1 MMRKLLVPAL
11 VGLISLGLT
20 TQVSAD
26 ASPPLYPPGSAVLP
40 PGETMVQMVSE
51 TVEINIAPT
60 GARAEYEARF
70 TMRNQGEA
78 TEQMDVRFPL
88 TDGDSWETIWDFAAY
103 IDGEQVRVRKSVEPF
118 NRGDTRIARW
128 AVFPVTFEPD
138 VDVLITVTYSTYI
151 SGWGWGGDYD
161 VGDSIQNAFFGS
173 ITPDTATVYY
183 MLETGAGWYGPIESG
198 VVTLRLP
205 YPAGPVNVFDLDA
218 GLAEGRL
225 GWGWRSAEHFSGPI
239 FDGDEARWE
248 FAQLEPTREDN
259 LSIQFLW
266 PEEWERIQALE
277 AEAEENPADLA
288 IALELAGAYF
298 AAGTSIH
305 SGWANEYHCILSQQT
320 IDRAL
325 VYHPASEELLEGL
338 EIIAA
343 FCPDLAA
350 VQDEATATLTPV
362 PATTS
367 RPTELPTSTPAAT
380 PTSASITTTTAELV
394 PTGAPE
400 QPTPT
405 NTPPGSAGDTSLAI
419 QILVGLG
426 AGALVVVVLAGMR
439 GRKPPPG
446 E

>member
-11 VGLISLGLT
+11 VGLVSLGLT
-20 TQVSAD
+20 TQVLAD

-40 PGETMVQMVSE
+40 PGQTMVQMVSE
-51 TVEINIAPT
+51 TVEINIVPT

-88 TDGDSWETIWDFAAY
+88 TDGVSWETIWDFAAFV
-103 IDGEQVRVRKSVEPF
+103 DGEQVRVRKSVEPF
-118 NRGDTRIARW
+118 NLGDTRIARW
-128 AVFPVTFEPD
+128 AVFPVTFEPG
-138 VDVLITVTYSTYI
+138 VDVLITVTYSTSI
-151 SGWGWGGDYD
+151 SGWGWGGAYD

-205 YPAGPVNVFDLDA
+205 YAAGPVNVFDLDA
-218 GLAEGRL
+218 GLAEGRP
-225 GWGWRSAEHFSGPI
+225 GWGWRSAEHFLGPL
-239 FDGDEARWE
+239 FNEDEARWE

-277 AEAEENPADLA
+277 AEAEENPDDLA

-305 SGWANEYHCILSQQT
+305 SGWANEYHCILSEQA

-325 VYHPASEELLEGL
+325 AYQPDSEELLAGL
-338 EIIAA
+338 EIIAGY
-343 FCPDLAA
+343 CPDLGA
-350 VQDEATATLTPV
+350 VQDETMPTLTPV
-362 PATTS
+362 PTTTS
-367 RPTELPTSTPAAT
+367 RPTELPTSTPTAT
-380 PTSASITTTTAELV
+380 STAVPIATTTAELV
-394 PTGAPE
+394 ATGAPE

-405 NTPPGSAGDTSLAI
+405 SAPLISAGDSAI
-419 QILVGLG
+419 RIEALVGLG
-426 AGALVVVVLAGMR
+426 AGIVAALAIALIWSR
-439 GRKPPPG
+439 RTSR
-446 E
+446 